1 MAAPDY
7 LGSILA
13 TGGRTASV
21 ILMLC
26 FGFVAALQLL
36 AGAVAIFTKDPD
48 RAQRCLE
55 VLRILRNRDSPLR
68 ILRGKDSR
76 ARSVRDRIPHGRP
89 SDHSG

>member
-7 LGSILA
+7 LGSVLA
-13 TGGRTASV
+13 TDGPTV
-21 ILMLC
+21 LMLC

-36 AGAVAIFTKDPD
+36 AGTVAIFTKDPD

-55 VLRILRNRDSPLR
+55 LLRILRNRDSPLR

-76 ARSVRDRIPHGRP
+76 ARSDKDSPRP
-89 SDHSG
+89 P